1 MSAAIHPNLTYFDE
15 PPISR
20 LDPKGVLLSCNAA
33 YLRMCGLR
41 EDELIGKPHEQIN
54 DPRMPAVVIDSMWR
68 ALRAGV
74 PWTGPVMGRHRQGG
88 HYWHTLYVVPLFDGG
103 ELSALGTVYQPISRE
118 EILAA
123 STLYARLDRGQSP
136 WAPGQRSTALLASHG
151 LQLSLGLLALG
162 AIITAQ
168 LPLATGLLALFALL
182 LAGLQPAL
190 RQRRLTRKILG
201 QYREIYSEPL
211 LAPLHS
217 GHADSSALLAMAL
230 NSQRARMTTVMSR
243 ISINSEVLR
252 QQAHTSAEVV
262 ENTAEQLN
270 RQVRETEQTA
280 AAINQ
285 MSATIQEL
293 SRNLQSTAQ
302 AAQNAN
308 QLAYDGERLSD
319 DSQNSTQTMRS
330 SVEEIGSAVGNLADA
345 IESIGGI
352 ASVIQS
358 IAEQTNLLALN
369 AAIEAARAGESGRG
383 FAVVADEV
391 RSLASRTRDSTHEIQ
406 CSIESLRSGSGN
418 ALTTAKRGEQAALR
432 ASADV
437 QQTRQALVRI
447 CEEVGQISS
456 MNLQMAAAIEQ
467 QGQVAE
473 QINQQITEIAGLTE
487 RTSQQAGRTTEI
499 SQTLHQLAESQLSL
513 AQRFIKG

>member
-1 MSAAIHPNLTYFDE
+1 MNAAIRPAANTFDE

-20 LDPKGVLLSCNAA
+20 LDPQGMLLSCNAA

-41 EDELIGKPHEQIN
+41 EDELVGKPHEQIN
-54 DPRMPAVVIDSMWR
+54 DPRMPAIVLDSMWR

-74 PWTGPVMGRHRQGG
+74 PWTGPVMGRHRQGER
-88 HYWHTLYVVPLFDGG
+88 YWHTLYVVPLFDDGK
-103 ELSALGTVYQPISRE
+103 LSALGTVYQPISAE
-118 EILAA
+118 EIQTAEA
-123 STLYARLDRGQSP
+123 LYARLGRGQSP
-136 WAPGQRSTALLASHG
+136 WTPGQRIVSLLATHG
-151 LQLSLGLLALG
+151 LQLGLGLLVLG
-162 AIITAQ
+162 ATLTAR
-168 LPLATGLLALFALL
+168 LPLTAGLLTLLALL

-190 RQRRLTRKILG
+190 RQRRLTRNILG
-201 QYREIYSEPL
+201 LYREIYSEPL

-217 GHADSSALLAMAL
+217 RHADSSALLVMAL

-243 ISINSEVLR
+243 ICINSEVLR

-262 ENTAEQLN
+262 ENAAEQLD

-302 AAQNAN
+302 AAQNAD
-308 QLAYDGERLSD
+308 QLARDGERLSD
-319 DSQNSTQTMRS
+319 DSQGSTQTMRT
-330 SVEEIGSAVGNLADA
+330 SVEEIGSAVGSLAEA

-391 RSLASRTRDSTHEIQ
+391 RSLASRTRESTHEIQ
-406 CSIESLRSGSGN
+406 RSIESLRNGSSN
-418 ALTTAKRGEQAALR
+418 ALATAQRGEQAALR

-437 QQTRQALVRI
+437 QQARQALSRI
-447 CEEVGQISS
+447 CEEVGQISGMS
-456 MNLQMAAAIEQ
+456 LQMAAAIEQ

-473 QINQQITEIAGLTE
+473 QINQQITEIAGFTE

-499 SQTLHQLAESQLSL
+499 SQALHQLAESQLGL
-513 AQRFIKG
+513 AQRFLKG